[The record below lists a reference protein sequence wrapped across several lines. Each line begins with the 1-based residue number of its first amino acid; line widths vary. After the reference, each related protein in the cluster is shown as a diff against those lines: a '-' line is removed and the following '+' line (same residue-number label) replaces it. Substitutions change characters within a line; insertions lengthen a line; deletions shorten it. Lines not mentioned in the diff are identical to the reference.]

1 MSLEKYESLVI
12 SFPIIFFTSI
22 ETKISLNLNNDNKS
36 IIFKKLFNED
46 DEPEDYVDKDHFW
59 HYLYKFYP
67 ENFSLI
73 ILEDSSKKEEKI
85 KGKLIFKYFQK
96 DYSKSKVEIKVN
108 VKKSHFVDIQ
118 DLIIKKNNKL
128 IKESKFEVYFNP
140 NSCAKTDKDT
150 YEYKINNLYG
160 KRRYHFLQ

>member
-1 MSLEKYESLVI
+1 MSLEKYESLI
-12 SFPIIFFTSI
+12 KSLPIIFFTSMK
-22 ETKISLNLNNDNKS
+22 TKISLNLNNDNKS
-36 IIFKKLFNED
+36 ITFQTLFNKD
-46 DEPEDYVDKDHFW
+46 DEPEDYINKDHFW

-73 ILEDSSKKEEKI
+73 IFENSSKKDEKI

-96 DYSKSKVEIKVN
+96 DYSKSNVEIEAY

-118 DLIIKKNNKL
+118 DLVIKKNNKL
-128 IKESKFEVYFNP
+128 IKESKFEVYFNS

-150 YEYKINNLYG
+150 YEYKINNFHYN
-160 KRRYHFLQ
+160 FNI